1 LSFGRWGETVSDDD
15 DDVVAAAMR
24 VEFAVAATT

>member
-1 LSFGRWGETVSDDD
+1 LSFGRWGETVSD